1 MSPFVSPI
9 AQQEI
14 RAVAPPA
21 NPSQYCSAKCGSSM
35 AFNEMVNPDG
45 SIRSP
50 YARGHDW
57 LKSLSKA
64 DIERARREAEG
75 IFRRLGI
82 TFAVYGSDEA
92 SERLIPFDVI
102 PRVFSAQ
109 EWRALAGRPPA
120 AGEDLQ
126 ALSPP

>member
-1 MSPFVSPI
+1 
-9 AQQEI
+9 
-14 RAVAPPA
+14 
-21 NPSQYCSAKCGSSM
+21 M

-50 YARGHDW
+50 YARVHDW

-92 SERLIPFDVI
+92 SERLIPFLVRRRARKI
-102 PRVFSAQ
+102 SSATGSPR
-109 EWRALAGRPPA
+109 
-120 AGEDLQ
+120 
-126 ALSPP
+126 LSPNIRIADASQ